1 MTKSKEEFENIVY
14 QSLKENNGFSEN
26 PGNIFN
32 PFFECIASA
41 ALKEIEYKIAVM
53 KIPGRPA
60 HKILDLGVLKEI
72 LIKVSKRVLIYD
84 MNVRREAGELA
95 GDSEEKEYADYVCHH
110 LMQPE
115 YVRDLFQQ
123 YPIWRDAIFQ
133 SSKFYIR
140 NMMEVLQYLYSDKM
154 DLNAE
159 FFADKPFEEVVRISG
174 SGSDTHCENRVV
186 YRVELDNG
194 EVIYHKSRVNTGI
207 RFFNAL
213 YVRIAIPV
221 GYGLHKS
228 CIGAGHLCLG
238 KRGVLWGVPV

>member
-95 GDSEEKEYADYVCHH
+95 GDSGGKGICGLRLSSSDAAGVCTG
-110 LMQPE
+110 P
-115 YVRDLFQQ
+115 VSAISDLAGCDISELKIL
-123 YPIWRDAIFQ
+123 YPKYDGSSSVFIFRQ
-133 SSKFYIR
+133 NGFKC
-140 NMMEVLQYLYSDKM
+140 
-154 DLNAE
+154 
-159 FFADKPFEEVVRISG
+159 RIF
-174 SGSDTHCENRVV
+174 R
-186 YRVELDNG
+186 R
-194 EVIYHKSRVNTGI
+194 
-207 RFFNAL
+207 
-213 YVRIAIPV
+213 
-221 GYGLHKS
+221 
-228 CIGAGHLCLG
+228 
-238 KRGVLWGVPV
+238 